1 MRRLLNGVALI
12 WALASVSAA
21 FAQAPPAEIEAVSTL
36 DQAAWLAGRWVGT
49 GMGGEVEEVW
59 SPASGGQMIGH
70 FRYTKEGKPGFYEIM
85 MLDLTET
92 GIRMRVKHFNPD
104 FTAWEDKAEW
114 VEFEPVSTSLDRLI
128 FNGLVLDHG
137 SDDRG
142 ETMTATLSMRQADGQ
157 VTQVPFRFIRAD

>member
-1 MRRLLNGVALI
+1 MRRLLNGLALI
-12 WALASVSAA
+12 WLLTSAPPV
-21 FAQAPPAEIEAVSTL
+21 FAQAPPAVTEAVSPL
-36 DQAAWLAGRWVGT
+36 DHAAWLAGRWVGT
-49 GMGGEVEEVW
+49 GMDGEVEEVW
-59 SPASGGQMIGH
+59 SPASGRQMIGH
-70 FRYTKEGKPGFYEIM
+70 FRYSREGAPEFYEIM

-114 VEFEPVSTSLDRLI
+114 VEFEPVSTSPDQLI